1 MLISFDNFESIFQP
15 SLNNWQ
21 KDKTFRNELSEGF
34 IAVVFCF
41 KKCLMLSGHRAVPPW
56 L

>member
-21 KDKTFRNELSEGF
+21 KDKTFRNELYEGF
-34 IAVVFCF
+34 ITVVFLF
-41 KKCLMLSGHRAVPPW
+41 
-56 L
+56 